1 MNSTIVVAI
10 ISVTGSF
17 ILVYLNSFKDLLNRK
32 YEIRREQL
40 SNFYTP
46 FYQRYCAG
54 FFQHCQL
61 SSMDNRV
68 RSIFLDLMTRNLH
81 LMEPHS
87 QAMYS
92 EFYSVYLDLL
102 EAENN
107 NPEYSLNFR
116 RYSMNSVDRVKKIC
130 KDRKIPISKLE
141 RELGFSNGYISQ
153 LRKGVFPADRL
164 ALIAD
169 YLQISSN
176 YLLTGEDNDGL
187 TEKDNRDIA
196 KDMEAIRAKLLNGT
210 DGPLSYER
218 EPIPEEDAELLL
230 GQIELMM
237 RRLKP
242 INKEKY
248 NPNKNKK

>member
-1 MNSTIVVAI
+1 
-10 ISVTGSF
+10 
-17 ILVYLNSFKDLLNRK
+17 
-32 YEIRREQL
+32 
-40 SNFYTP
+40 
-46 FYQRYCAG
+46 
-54 FFQHCQL
+54 
-61 SSMDNRV
+61 
-68 RSIFLDLMTRNLH
+68 
-81 LMEPHS
+81 
-87 QAMYS
+87 
-92 EFYSVYLDLL
+92 
-102 EAENN
+102 
-107 NPEYSLNFR
+107 
-116 RYSMNSVDRVKKIC
+116 MNSVDRVKKIC
-130 KDRKIPISKLE
+130 KDRRIPISKLE

-196 KDMEAIRAKLLNGT
+196 KDMESIRAKLLNGA
-210 DGPLSYER
+210 DGPLSYEG